1 MSKWKEWK
9 ENLGETRP
17 WDIMDPNVNRAS
29 EEEVASR
36 LDICGG
42 CDELSITRQCKK
54 CGCFMDIK
62 AKLEKAV
69 CPLGKW

>member
-9 ENLGETRP
+9 DSLGETRP
-17 WDIMDPNVNRAS
+17 WDMLDADVNRAS
-29 EEEVASR
+29 EEKLTLR
-36 LDICGG
+36 LDTCKS
-42 CDELSITRQCKK
+42 CEQFSITRQCKK

-62 AKLEKAV
+62 AKLEKAS